1 MPTCMHCG
9 NHEITLRGKRHNQA
23 YPLRFLAGF
32 FLAVLAAFLKAEALG
47 APLEP
52 ALRIVSPD
60 PALMR
65 FFFAW
70 MFAYSPLPAAMV
82 TPAC

>member
-1 MPTCMHCG
+1 MRCG
-9 NHEITLRGKRHNQA
+9 NHEITLRGKRHDQA
-23 YPLRFLAGF
+23 YLLPRFLAGF

-47 APLEP
+47 APLVP

-65 FFFAW
+65 LRLAW
-70 MFAYSPLPAAMV
+70 ILL
-82 TPAC
+82 